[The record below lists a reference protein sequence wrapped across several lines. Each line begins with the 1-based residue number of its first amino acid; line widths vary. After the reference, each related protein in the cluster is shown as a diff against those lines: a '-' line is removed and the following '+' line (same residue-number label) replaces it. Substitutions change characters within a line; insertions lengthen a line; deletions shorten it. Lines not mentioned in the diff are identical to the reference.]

1 MTESVS
7 SLFDL
12 PVQHVAVNGVDI
24 AYRQAGT
31 GPVLLLLH
39 GHPQT
44 HVMWHKVWDT
54 LTSQFTC
61 IAADLRGYG
70 DSEKP
75 QGGDDHHGYSKR
87 VMAQDLADLMTHLGH
102 ERFQVLAHDRG
113 ARVAHRLALDHSA
126 RVERM
131 MLLDIA
137 PTLDMYAQTTQGFAQ
152 AYFHWFF
159 LTQPAP
165 LPDRMLESDPVFYLR
180 SVMGGR
186 HAGLAPFT
194 ETALAEYERCARKTG
209 WSYAICEDYR
219 ASAGIDLDH
228 DKAGREQGE
237 RVSCPLRVLWGAK
250 GVVAR
255 HFDVLALWKAV
266 ANDVD
271 GKAIDCGHYLAE
283 EAPDLLLPEV
293 LAFFGQKPAAQ

>member
-1 MTESVS
+1 MTAIVASD

-44 HVMWHKVWDT
+44 HVMWHKLWPS
-54 LTSQFTC
+54 LTQRFTC

-87 VMAQDLADLMTHLGH
+87 VMAQDLASLMTHLGH

-113 ARVAHRLALDHSA
+113 ARVAHRLALDHAA
-126 RVERM
+126 RVDRM

-137 PTLDMYAQTTQGFAQ
+137 PTLDMYDQTTRGFAQ

-159 LTQPAP
+159 LIQPAP
-165 LPDRMLESDPVFYLR
+165 LPDRMVEADPVFYIR

-194 ETALAEYERCARKTG
+194 DQAMAEYERCVRKTG
-209 WSYAICEDYR
+209 WAYAICEDYR
-219 ASAGIDLDH
+219 ASASIDLDH
-228 DKAGREQGE
+228 DRDGRASGE
-237 RVSCPLRVLWGAK
+237 KVQCPLRVLWGAK

-255 HFDVLALWKAV
+255 HFDVLKLWQAV

-271 GKAIDCGHYLAE
+271 GHPVECGHYLAE
-283 EAPDLLLPEV
+283 EAPDLLLPDV
-293 LAFFGQKPAAQ
+293 LAFFKN

>member
-1 MTESVS
+1 MTAIVASD

-24 AYRQAGT
+24 AFRQAGT

-44 HVMWHKVWDT
+44 HVMWHKLWPS
-54 LTSQFTC
+54 LTQRFTC

-87 VMAQDLADLMTHLGH
+87 VMAQDLASLMTHLGH

-113 ARVAHRLALDHSA
+113 ARVAHRLALDHAA
-126 RVERM
+126 RVDRM

-137 PTLDMYAQTTQGFAQ
+137 PTLDMYDQTTRGFAQ

-159 LTQPAP
+159 LIQPAP
-165 LPDRMLESDPVFYLR
+165 LPDRMVEADPVFYIR

-194 ETALAEYERCARKTG
+194 DQAMAEYERCVRKTG
-209 WSYAICEDYR
+209 WAYAICEDYR
-219 ASAGIDLDH
+219 ASASIDLDH
-228 DKAGREQGE
+228 DREGRASGE
-237 RVSCPLRVLWGAK
+237 KVQCPLRVLWGAK

-255 HFDVLALWKAV
+255 HFDVLKLWQAV

-271 GKAIDCGHYLAE
+271 GHPIECGHYLAE
-283 EAPDLLLPEV
+283 EAPDLLLPDV
-293 LAFFGQKPAAQ
+293 LAFFKN

>member
-1 MTESVS
+1 MTAIVASD

-24 AYRQAGT
+24 AFRQAGT

-44 HVMWHKVWDT
+44 HVMWHKLWPS
-54 LTSQFTC
+54 LTQRFTC

-87 VMAQDLADLMTHLGH
+87 VMAQDLASLMTHLGH

-113 ARVAHRLALDHSA
+113 ARVAHRLALDHAA
-126 RVERM
+126 RVDRM

-137 PTLDMYAQTTQGFAQ
+137 PTLDMYDQTTRGFAQ

-159 LTQPAP
+159 LIQPAP
-165 LPDRMLESDPVFYLR
+165 LPDRMVEADPVFYIR

-194 ETALAEYERCARKTG
+194 DQAMAEYERCVRKTG
-209 WSYAICEDYR
+209 WAYAICEDYR
-219 ASAGIDLDH
+219 ASASIDLDH
-228 DKAGREQGE
+228 DRDGRASGE
-237 RVSCPLRVLWGAK
+237 KVQCPLRVLWGAK

-255 HFDVLALWKAV
+255 HFDVLKLWQAV

-271 GKAIDCGHYLAE
+271 GHAMDCGHYLAE
-283 EAPDLLLPEV
+283 EAPDLLLPDV
-293 LAFFGQKPAAQ
+293 LAFFKN